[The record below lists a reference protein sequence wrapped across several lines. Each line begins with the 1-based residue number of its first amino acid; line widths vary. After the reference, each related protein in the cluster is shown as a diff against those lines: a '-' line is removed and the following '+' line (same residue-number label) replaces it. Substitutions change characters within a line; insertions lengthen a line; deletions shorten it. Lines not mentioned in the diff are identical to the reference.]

1 MSSMQ
6 SREWAGTALALAAA
20 LAFAL
25 ANALAGLAYQGGSDP
40 MTVSAFRFVL
50 PTMAVV
56 IWLRMSGTPLTL
68 PSRSGWIAAALGAVT
83 AAYTWALLSAIG
95 ALPLGLAIL
104 VFYLFPLVASMIL
117 AAFGWEKLGWP
128 MAAAI
133 VLAFAGLSLALDPLG
148 GKFRIEGVMLAFFAA
163 VGLGIVVAVSSR
175 VFHGGDSRPVTL
187 YIAAVA
193 GGLLIAFCLATTGF
207 AFPRTGFGW
216 VGFLGSS
223 ACYAFAMI
231 GFFIA
236 ISMIGPTRT
245 SLLSYAE
252 PIIAAGLGVV
262 LLGEVLSLIQI
273 AGIALV
279 IAALVGATLWAPRAH

>member
-20 LAFAL
+20 VAFAL

-40 MTVSAFRFVL
+40 LTVAAFRFVL
-50 PTMAVV
+50 PTVALV
-56 IWLRMSGTPLTL
+56 IWLAASSGSLTL
-68 PSRSGWIAAALGAVT
+68 PVRSGWIAVALGVVT

-95 ALPLGLAIL
+95 TIPLGLAIL
-104 VFYLFPLVASMIL
+104 VFYLFPLVASVIL
-117 AAFGWEKLGWP
+117 AVFGWERLGWV
-128 MAAAI
+128 MIAAI
-133 VLAFAGLSLALDPLG
+133 VLAFAGLALALDPLG
-148 GKFRIEGVMLAFFAA
+148 GKFRFDGVLLALAA
-163 VGLGIVVAVSSR
+163 AIGLGIVVAVSSR

-187 YIAAVA
+187 YMAAVA
-193 GGLLIAFCLATTGF
+193 ASLLIAFCVASTGF

-216 VGFLGSS
+216 IGFLGSA

-252 PIIAAGLGVV
+252 PVIAAGLGVV